1 MTASKQSAK
10 GRAAGPGAAP
20 PGRDRPLRQ
29 QSDRLVADGW
39 PLDVVEEAGI
49 ESFPASDPPAW
60 TGVTIGGAPRP
71 GDRRKS

>member
-1 MTASKQSAK
+1 MTAPKQSAK

-20 PGRDRPLRQ
+20 PARDRPLRQ

-39 PLDVVEEAGI
+39 PLDVVEEAGKRPT
-49 ESFPASDPPAW
+49 SLDGA
-60 TGVTIGGAPRP
+60 TIGGAPPP